1 MTFHIPQAYIYLL
14 TTYKRQPIQA
24 LKAIIHNNNTFAMA
38 TAEGAKR
45 CSQRPHSGILWAG
58 WLLLPA
64 SKLWSTPAESIS
76 PESGHA
82 VVTSQSTGF
91 NRDVFNLPLNPPG
104 CWWWQHRGVTTSGQR
119 MLWEHCAGDTWFSCQ
134 TLPLCHVLTTGNI
147 HGFFTENKDF
157 AIDTI

>member
-14 TTYKRQPIQA
+14 TTYKRQPIKA

-45 CSQRPHSGILWAG
+45 CSQRPPPRVSCGQAGSFCQHQSFEAPQLKASLLNLVMPRALGLTRTFLTWPWAPQVVG
-58 WLLLPA
+58 GG
-64 SKLWSTPAESIS
+64 STEVLQP
-76 PESGHA
+76 
-82 VVTSQSTGF
+82 
-91 NRDVFNLPLNPPG
+91 
-104 CWWWQHRGVTTSGQR
+104 QR
-119 MLWEHCAGDTWFSCQ
+119 MLWEHCAGDTWFPCQ
-134 TLPLCHVLTTGNI
+134 TFPLCHVLTTGNI

>member
-14 TTYKRQPIQA
+14 TTYKRQPIKA

-38 TAEGAKR
+38 TAKGAKR
-45 CSQRPHSGILWAG
+45 CSQRPLSGILWAG

-82 VVTSQSTGF
+82 PSTGF
-91 NRDVFNLPLNPPG
+91 NQDFFNRPWAPQVVGGGSTEVLQP
-104 CWWWQHRGVTTSGQR
+104 QR
-119 MLWEHCAGDTWFSCQ
+119 MLWEHCAGDTWFPCQ
-134 TLPLCHVLTTGNI
+134 TFPLCHVLTTGNI

>member
-14 TTYKRQPIQA
+14 TTYKRQPIKA

-45 CSQRPHSGILWAG
+45 CSQRPPPLGILWAG

-82 VVTSQSTGF
+82 PSTGF
-91 NRDVFNLPLNPPG
+91 NQDFFNLALSPPG
-104 CWWWQHRGVTTSGQR
+104 CWWWQHRGVTTSEDALGALCR
-119 MLWEHCAGDTWFSCQ
+119 RHLV
-134 TLPLCHVLTTGNI
+134 PLSNLSIVPCPHHWQYPWVF
-147 HGFFTENKDF
+147 HRK
-157 AIDTI
+157 